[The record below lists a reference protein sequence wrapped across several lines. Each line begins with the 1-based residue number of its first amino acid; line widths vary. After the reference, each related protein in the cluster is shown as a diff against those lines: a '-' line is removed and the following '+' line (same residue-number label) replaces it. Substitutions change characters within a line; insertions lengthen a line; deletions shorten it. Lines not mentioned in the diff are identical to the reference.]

1 MRMDTS
7 DFKAIVK
14 EFHPIFF
21 KISKSYT
28 RDAADFDDLY
38 QEVLIQV
45 WRSLKNFRGDSRS
58 STWVYRVALNTAMT
72 FHRDRKRKY
81 RLFSG
86 EEIERLPERIEHQD
100 TSDQEEKLALM
111 YRSIQQLP
119 QADRA
124 LILLQLEGKSFQEIA
139 EILGI
144 SVSNVGVKL
153 MRSRKKIQT
162 YIQKSG
168 YERV

>member
-1 MRMDTS
+1 MDTQ
-7 DFKAIVK
+7 
-14 EFHPIFF
+14 
-21 KISKSYT
+21 
-28 RDAADFDDLY
+28 DA
-38 QEVLIQV
+38 
-45 WRSLKNFRGDSRS
+45 
-58 STWVYRVALNTAMT
+58 
-72 FHRDRKRKY
+72 
-81 RLFSG
+81 
-86 EEIERLPERIEHQD
+86 
-100 TSDQEEKLALM
+100 SDQEEKLALM

-124 LILLQLEGKSFQEIA
+124 LILLQLEGKSYQEIA

-153 MRSRKKIQT
+153 MRIRKKIQT